1 MFSSLVFSAGA
12 ILAMFQAL
20 PTTTLAF
27 PTADPDS
34 NSNSNSP
41 SSIPDYFIQGDGP
54 PPPPAAT
61 LNVTS
66 TSTLLEARMKTFR
79 EIVDHDCDNTGNGNS
94 KWGYAESRRVW
105 EGIYHLRKNPK
116 VENQLDSYDDIA
128 WAAEQVSS
136 KCFYAGTGENTGTPA
151 MTNNK
156 GGYLKGAVY
165 MKVRVYTNCESS
177 QGQVPATETQYPPR
191 AYSLMMSRRRA
202 TDQTKN
208 SESLLRHDLEGF
220 SRDLLGLHTRFQEM
234 FPVLASRDESAST
247 SASVSAPVP
256 TPAPGLDALLAY
268 QRHVAARTNASQPPT
283 PALTPSQS
291 ASPLPADMER
301 KIRRVVNAKIGQEI
315 DEINVRFTHL
325 ENQFE
330 LRVDDIYKDVVEPL
344 KAEKKRV
351 EEELAKL
358 REESTKR
365 QQAEEK
371 TREELWGVIRK
382 MQGDIEELKKG
393 HVQKSVKAKKVLR
406 KEPVITDEEWARL
419 ESPELRPR
427 SMKGPTSREENVQNY
442 TSFALVPFSSQID
455 KTRNALNPNE
465 LGQSRTPPSVVSDL
479 DLTTRPANRGQ
490 QSVAGLQNTHSAD
503 SEHTIPTSRS
513 HSGRHWGLLPEYSSS
528 DEDSSSESTTSEI
541 VETSAKRGSTSQT
554 DHRLGRHSATSRSRS
569 PRRVDANFRVR
580 DGSQPIS
587 KSISRSAHR
596 RSTSSGSIQ
605 SVSKDNDMDFSTQS
619 IPSRFQPSRRTKS
632 ANELIDKHLSF
643 IPNGWR
649 AIIANT
655 AKQLNPEDW
664 DRSDARVLKKL
675 EEHCPAFTN
684 LEEILPNVKMAVPA
698 LRELMR
704 DLGKHS

>member
-1 MFSSLVFSAGA
+1 
-12 ILAMFQAL
+12 
-20 PTTTLAF
+20 
-27 PTADPDS
+27 
-34 NSNSNSP
+34 
-41 SSIPDYFIQGDGP
+41 
-54 PPPPAAT
+54 
-61 LNVTS
+61 
-66 TSTLLEARMKTFR
+66 
-79 EIVDHDCDNTGNGNS
+79 
-94 KWGYAESRRVW
+94 
-105 EGIYHLRKNPK
+105 
-116 VENQLDSYDDIA
+116 
-128 WAAEQVSS
+128 
-136 KCFYAGTGENTGTPA
+136 
-151 MTNNK
+151 
-156 GGYLKGAVY
+156 
-165 MKVRVYTNCESS
+165 
-177 QGQVPATETQYPPR
+177 
-191 AYSLMMSRRRA
+191 
-202 TDQTKN
+202 
-208 SESLLRHDLEGF
+208 
-220 SRDLLGLHTRFQEM
+220 M
-234 FPVLASRDESAST
+234 FPILASRDESAST
-247 SASVSAPVP
+247 SAS
-256 TPAPGLDALLAY
+256 
-268 QRHVAARTNASQPPT
+268 
-283 PALTPSQS
+283 
-291 ASPLPADMER
+291 R

-351 EEELAKL
+351 EEELAKI

-365 QQAEEK
+365 QQAEEQ

-406 KEPVITDEEWARL
+406 KESVITDEEWARL
-419 ESPELRPR
+419 ESPELSPR
-427 SMKGPTSREENVQNY
+427 RMKGPTSREENVQNY

-455 KTRNALNPNE
+455 KTRNALTPNE

-479 DLTTRPANRGQ
+479 DLTTRPANQGQ
-490 QSVAGLQNTHSAD
+490 QSVAGLQNT
-503 SEHTIPTSRS
+503 
-513 HSGRHWGLLPEYSSS
+513 GQYSSS
-528 DEDSSSESTTSEI
+528 DDSESTTSEV
-541 VETSAKRGSTSQT
+541 VEASAKRGSTSQT

-569 PRRVDANFRVR
+569 PRPSIDANFRVR

-596 RSTSSGSIQ
+596 RSTSLGSIQ
-605 SVSKDNDMDFSTQS
+605 SISRDNDMDFSTQS

-649 AIIANT
+649 AIITNT

-684 LEEILPNVKMAVPA
+684 LEEILPNAKMAVPA

-704 DLGKHS
+704 DLGKHA